1 MYQQEQER
9 GDKESIYITTT
20 ILLQDWKD
28 GLVFC
33 MVFCRENL
41 CIEESVLAILFVC
54 YTVQRLFC

>member
-33 MVFCRENL
+33 MVFSRENL
-41 CIEESVLAILFVC
+41 CIEESVSAIFLLLC
-54 YTVQRLFC
+54 YTV

>member
-28 GLVFC
+28 GLVLC
-33 MVFCRENL
+33 MVFSRENL

-54 YTVQRLFC
+54 YTV